1 MKIIYSNVPIET
13 IYNITDINGREVY
26 IKNYKISYRLKV
38 LCVLLDLCCFFLFF
52 PIANIV
58 IPFIWEAVYILPEAV
73 HILPIDKSQIIAIGL
88 ALTWIFF
95 IDYIWLWGYIRRHF
109 RTYKR
114 VKEFTLKADSIVN
127 AIKVEKQIRS
137 FISGKEEQAKGILY
151 GNDVEIS
158 VPINN
163 DFTGTQNCR
172 FSLPEEVAEQFA
184 RDGILDFSRYDKEWE
199 NFTSYNLQYTE

>member
-13 IYNITDINGREVY
+13 ICNITDINGREVY

-38 LCVLLDLCCFFLFF
+38 LCVLLDLCCFFIFF

-58 IPFIWEAVYILPEAV
+58 IPFIWKVVYIFPV
-73 HILPIDKSQIIAIGL
+73 DKSQIIAIGL
-88 ALTWIFF
+88 ALTLIFF
-95 IDYIWLWGYIRRHF
+95 MDYIRLSGYIRRHC
-109 RTYKR
+109 RIYKR
-114 VKEFTLKADSIVN
+114 VEELTLKADSIAN

-163 DFTGTQNCR
+163 DFTATQNCR
-172 FSLPEEVAEQFA
+172 FSLPKEVAEQFA
-184 RDGILDFSRYDKEWE
+184 RDGILDFSRYDREWE
-199 NFTSYNLQYTE
+199 NFKITSNEA

>member
-1 MKIIYSNVPIET
+1 MKIIYSNVPIDT
-13 IYNITDINGREVY
+13 IYDISDINGSEVY
-26 IKNYKISYRLKV
+26 SKKYTIPFKLKV
-38 LCVLLDLCCFFLFF
+38 MYVLLDLCCFFIFF

-58 IPFIWEAVYILPEAV
+58 IPFIWKAVYIFPV
-73 HILPIDKSQIIAIGL
+73 DKSQIIAIGL
-88 ALTWIFF
+88 ALTLIFF
-95 IDYIWLWGYIRRHF
+95 MDYIRLSGYIRRHC
-109 RTYKR
+109 RIYKR
-114 VKEFTLKADSIVN
+114 VKELTLNADSIAN

-163 DFTGTQNCR
+163 DFTATQNCR

-184 RDGILDFSRYDKEWE
+184 RDGILDFSRYDGEWE
-199 NFTSYNLQYTE
+199 NFNITSNEA